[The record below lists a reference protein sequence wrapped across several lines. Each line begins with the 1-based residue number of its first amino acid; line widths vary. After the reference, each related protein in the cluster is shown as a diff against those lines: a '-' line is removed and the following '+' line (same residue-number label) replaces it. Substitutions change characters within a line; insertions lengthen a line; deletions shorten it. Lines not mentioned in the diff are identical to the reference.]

1 MNKLMYDTILKEHT
15 RIQNEIADIKA
26 SNYEL
31 SENQKNK
38 VQELEKQQVLL
49 LNRMKELFNDK

>member
-1 MNKLMYDTILKEHT
+1 MYDTILKEHT